1 MVLVLFLTSL
11 GLGMGGGL
19 VVPGLIELEPRND
32 ENEDR
37 LEVQWWVGGTIHVFT

>member
-1 MVLVLFLTSL
+1 
-11 GLGMGGGL
+11 MGEGL

-37 LEVQWWVGGTIHVFT
+37 LEVQWWVGGTIHVFTWETLTLHTIHQ

>member
-1 MVLVLFLTSL
+1 
-11 GLGMGGGL
+11 MGGGL
-19 VVPGLIELEPRND
+19 VVPGSSLPPGLIGLEPRND